1 MKNYLIGIALGLAII
16 LPSIVIMEHHKHI
29 DHAEYS
35 VSQAAPLPDLLQDWT
50 DEQLEDEQTTYLEA
64 IETLKD
70 EQKRRAK

>member
-1 MKNYLIGIALGLAII
+1 MKLTQPIMISLILTITLTCVTLYKQIYQ
-16 LPSIVIMEHHKHI
+16 SS
-29 DHAEYS
+29 AEYS

-50 DEQLEDEQTTYLEA
+50 DEQLEDEQVTYLEA